1 VTSISKC
8 SGAEGFNGRG
18 EAELAVET
26 GHPPVPHAP
35 VLAAP
40 EDPDW
45 PAIPGASRVVF
56 LLDVASRF
64 EENLLRHWIL
74 QADPGPPAGDGRAE
88 ILRIPCSRRARGGV
102 DPRLEATLAA
112 GDDPL
117 LAPLRV
123 AWFPEVRDGR
133 RTARWSDLLK
143 LGDPRDP
150 SRLRARWVHA
160 FGTDRWRIV
169 AGEPALA
176 SELKARWRSPDQAAS
191 GATQGLADFVARQ
204 AALALERGERGL
216 RGARYKVPRFVHE
229 EVLLRPAL
237 RGELARLAGELGQSE
252 TRLSRDAGRYL
263 KEIAASHSPFVIDLV
278 VQLWRRLTQRG
289 YDELIRFDPAAV
301 ERVRAL
307 SQQHPVVF
315 LPSHKS
321 NLDHPALQL
330 LLHEHG
336 LPPNHTAGGINM
348 NFFPVGP
355 LVRRSG
361 TFFIRRS
368 FKDLPVYKAVLRH
381 YIDYLIEKR
390 FPLEWYI
397 EGGRSRSGKLRP
409 PRFGM
414 LAYVVDAYLRGRSED
429 VYLIPVSI
437 GYDQI
442 SDVGDYA
449 SEQSGGAKE
458 KEGFAWFVRMV
469 RRLGRSYGRIFVDFG
484 EPLSLAANL
493 GPANPAAEPD
503 PDEQN
508 LAVQKLAF
516 QCCVGINR
524 ATPITPISLVC
535 LALLGRGERAL
546 SAEETVAALANL
558 VDYVEHRKLVTT
570 EPLNLRT
577 AAGVKETLESLTAS
591 GLLVRFDAGPETI
604 YRIAEDQYL
613 AAAYYRNA
621 VIHYFV
627 NGAIGELA
635 LVSAAELDEGDR
647 SAHFWQ
653 EAMALRDLLKFE
665 FFFEEKKSFREELR
679 REMSLHESPG
689 TDWETCLDRGE
700 DATLEFLQ
708 QVRPLSA
715 HRILRPFLEA
725 YRVVADAL
733 CRAKPEVHIVEEKFL
748 EECLS
753 LGTQYVLQQ
762 HVKRRESV
770 SKVLF
775 STAIK
780 LAGNR
785 GLLNAGADGLAARRQ
800 AFAEE
805 IRTAIRGVDAIEVL
819 VRARHAGLFD

>member
-1 VTSISKC
+1 MQ
-8 SGAEGFNGRG
+8 G
-18 EAELAVET
+18 EASEEKGKQIPVVDSATPHLGT
-26 GHPPVPHAP
+26 PHPGAPRPEEAP
-35 VLAAP
+35 V
-40 EDPDW
+40 W
-45 PAIPGASRVVF
+45 PLSDGVSRVIF
-56 LLDVASRF
+56 LLDVASGF
-64 EENLLRHWIL
+64 EETLLRRWIVETNP
-74 QADPGPPAGDGRAE
+74 DPSNSEGRVE
-88 ILRIPCSRRARGGV
+88 ILKIPCSRRPRGGI

-117 LAPLRV
+117 FAPLRV
-123 AWFPEVRDGR
+123 AWFPAVRDGR

-160 FGTDRWRIV
+160 FTADRWRVV

-191 GATQGLADFVARQ
+191 GATQGLADFVSRQ
-204 AALALERGERGL
+204 AALALERGERRL
-216 RGARYKVPRFVHE
+216 RGARYKVPRFVRE
-229 EVLLRPAL
+229 EVLSRPAL
-237 RGELARLAGELGQSE
+237 RGELARLAGQLGQDE
-252 TRLSRDAGRYL
+252 ARVSRDAARYL

-278 VQLWRRLTQRG
+278 VQLWRQLTQRG

-301 ERVRAL
+301 ERVRIL

-368 FKDLPVYKAVLRH
+368 FKDLPVYKTVLRH

-414 LAYVVDAYLRGRSED
+414 LAYVVDAYLRGRSDD
-429 VYLIPVSI
+429 VYLIPVAI

-442 SDVGDYA
+442 SDLGDYA
-449 SEQSGGAKE
+449 SEQSGGTKE
-458 KEGFAWFVRMV
+458 TEGFAWLLRII

-484 EPLSLAANL
+484 EPLSLAASL
-493 GPANPAAEPD
+493 GPANPAADPD

-516 QCCVGINR
+516 ECCVRINR

-535 LALLGRGERAL
+535 LALLGRGDRAL
-546 SAEETVAALANL
+546 SAEETVVGLANL
-558 VDYVEHRKLVTT
+558 VDYVERRKLATT
-570 EPLNLRT
+570 EPLDLRS
-577 AAGVKETLESLTAS
+577 AKGVKIILEALTES
-591 GLLVRFDAGPETI
+591 GLLVRFDSGPETV

-613 AAAYYRNA
+613 SAAYYRNA

-627 NGAIGELA
+627 SGAIAELA
-635 LVSAAELDEGDR
+635 LVSAGELAEGDR
-647 SAHFWQ
+647 LARFWQ

-665 FFFEEKKSFREELR
+665 FFFEDKQTFRQELG
-679 REMSLHESPG
+679 REMALHQG
-689 TDWETCLDRGE
+689 AGGDWEAHLSRGAE
-700 DATLEFLQ
+700 ATLEFLQ
-708 QVRPLSA
+708 QIRPLSA

-733 CRAKPEVHIVEEKFL
+733 CRADPQAIVVEEAFL
-748 EECLS
+748 EDCLL
-753 LGTQYVLQQ
+753 LGTQYALQQ
-762 HVKRRESV
+762 HVKRKESV

-775 STAIK
+775 ATALK
-780 LAGNR
+780 LADNR
-785 GLLNAGADGLAARRQ
+785 GLLEAGAQGLEARRKE
-800 AFAEE
+800 FAEE
-805 IRTAIRGVDAIEVL
+805 IRGAIRGVDAIEVL